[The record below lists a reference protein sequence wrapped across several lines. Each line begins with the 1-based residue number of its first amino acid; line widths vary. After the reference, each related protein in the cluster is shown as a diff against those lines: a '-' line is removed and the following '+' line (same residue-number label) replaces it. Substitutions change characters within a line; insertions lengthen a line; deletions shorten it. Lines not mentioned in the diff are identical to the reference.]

1 MAVSD
6 PTPASAARIANG
18 ASDADHW
25 NFIWCTFSNTKA
37 ARCAIARAKARNDSS
52 AAARALSI
60 LDQQRRE

>member
-25 NFIWCTFSNTKA
+25 NFIWCTFSKTKGA
-37 ARCAIARAKARNDSS
+37 V
-52 AAARALSI
+52 ALSI
-60 LDQQRRE
+60 LDQQPRE